1 MSFTLNFHFIYL
13 KNHNIS
19 VFSITNSLS
28 VRLNFSKHNSEIRYS
43 ILMGTIWPW
52 QISPINMQP
61 TSALNNY
68 AGLAAVLQLVLQLVS
83 WTSWQHQAVH
93 RGGSR
98 YIGPTLMSSTKS
110 WYEAVPSSV
119 WTSCW
124 THISVVSGYYGLVVA
139 WCWRYR
145 SCTLQFYFA
154 DHSETQSVRR
164 HQVLEHRLQLCRRRR
179 LLKEAYCRWPI
190 DQTGAAY
197 TLCVRQCSSSLLQYY
212 MMTAQ
217 PG

>member
-145 SCTLQFYFA
+145 SYCGISDKEKQ
-154 DHSETQSVRR
+154 RR
-164 HQVLEHRLQLCRRRR
+164 TIITRQYKKNSTHTRYVKTTDKI
-179 LLKEAYCRWPI
+179 LLNY
-190 DQTGAAY
+190 
-197 TLCVRQCSSSLLQYY
+197 
-212 MMTAQ
+212 
-217 PG
+217 